1 MNFLASK
8 SPSNKNTIKLA
19 RNELIKS
26 PLKYRER
33 RKSYIP
39 QNALAFIRNN
49 DLNQIKPEI
58 TKYSCKGES
67 STKKKYL
74 KEISNTNIPE
84 ESEYFNKNSVK
95 KNKKG
100 KKAKKNK
107 KEKKG
112 QKEKEEIKNE
122 IENNNYYI
130 HYIKNVYED
139 ENHLNKKNI
148 IKSAG
153 KENNEIKVKFLES
166 NRNVKSLHKRR
177 NSALNKNI
185 FKSNLNNVNLL
196 LDKEQINQKIPFSI
210 INKKKSVEISTLIPK
225 NNLDE
230 KKKETVKSFLHK
242 NSSGKNKIRHKN
254 KERKKSKDKEKEK
267 DKEKDKEKNKGKDK
281 EIENDK
287 VIDLENNNDDN
298 KKKDDCSNQK
308 EKELLDN
315 EIKTEMDTN
324 NKSSKIKKKKK
335 FKFLCCF
342 FGNGDSSFEND

>member
-242 NSSGKNKIRHKN
+242 NSSSKNKIRHKN

-267 DKEKDKEKNKGKDK
+267 DKEKDKNKGKDK